1 MSEQESSNPEMTT
14 NEEIQEISTTEAPT
28 TPEQP
33 TPDETEQQ
41 AKQKSDNRFLNLCIA
56 VTSLIVLGVLYM
68 NFDKA
73 SQIPD
78 PVKDVKTE
86 LINNQKLILDKQ
98 AQLKA
103 IQERTRPKEQL
114 AQMLTVLDNTITETA
129 ETQKAIEKEKTR
141 IAGMRG
147 SIRSYFERYRRA
159 TRAKAKGRQFSIL
172 RTVHSG
178 KTYLNVE
185 ITRVNNESI
194 QITHEQGSTTISSG
208 DLPDEL
214 REELAFGD
222 PLNIKAMNQTDA
234 SLAPVV
240 VRPLPQKSPTP
251 VSNEKKLVAPN
262 LETPSGQPKID
273 TPTYTEPGTTNEPLW
288 SPPAHSPL
296 PPL

>member
-1 MSEQESSNPEMTT
+1 MLEQESSNPENTDI
-14 NEEIQEISTTEAPT
+14 EEIQEISTSESPAA
-28 TPEQP
+28 PEQT
-33 TPDETEQQ
+33 TPDEAEPQV
-41 AKQKSDNRFLNLCIA
+41 KQRSDNSSLNLIIA
-56 VTSLIVLGVLYM
+56 ITAIVVLVMLYLVL
-68 NFDKA
+68 DKA
-73 SQIPD
+73 SQVPD
-78 PVKDVKTE
+78 PARDVKTE
-86 LINNQKLILDKQ
+86 LIANQKLIHDKQ

-114 AQMLTVLDNTITETA
+114 AQMLTVMDNTITETA

-240 VRPLPQKSPTP
+240 VRPLPQKSPAP
-251 VSNEKKLVAPN
+251 VTNEKKLVAPN
-262 LETPSGQPKID
+262 LESPSGQPKID